1 MAIPKESPS
10 TPRMIS
16 ARMLRVANDA
26 AGTVGVVL
34 FEHRFTD
41 GCRYSV
47 QSAPVNSSRSDFMT
61 EQVKNTMVEA
71 EEAYDELLSCLSHQV
86 GPLKSRE
93 APVGFNTHVYGPH

>member
-1 MAIPKESPS
+1 
-10 TPRMIS
+10 
-16 ARMLRVANDA
+16 
-26 AGTVGVVL
+26 
-34 FEHRFTD
+34 
-41 GCRYSV
+41 
-47 QSAPVNSSRSDFMT
+47 MT